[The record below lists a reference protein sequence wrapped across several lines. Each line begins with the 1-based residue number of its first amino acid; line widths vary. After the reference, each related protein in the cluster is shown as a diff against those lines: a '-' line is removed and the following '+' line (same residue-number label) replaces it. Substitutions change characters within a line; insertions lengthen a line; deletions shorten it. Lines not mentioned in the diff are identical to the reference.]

1 MALELYRKKRDFK
14 TTPEPKGKLAKA
26 KRRDL
31 AFVIQKHAASRLHY
45 DFRLELNG
53 VLLSWAVPKG
63 PSLDPNDK
71 RLAMHVEDHPLEYG
85 EFEGIIPP
93 KQYGAGTV
101 MLWDRGTWIPRED
114 PVAGY
119 KKGKLKFD
127 LHGEK
132 LQGGW
137 TLVKSHGSKYGGDNA
152 WLLFK
157 EDDEFART
165 GAEAQIVD
173 SRPNSV
179 KTHRNLKQ
187 IAADPGRVWHSN
199 KSVAEN
205 LKAGAKEKSKVRIE
219 PAKSAGARKAALSG
233 FISPQLATTTETIP
247 AGDGWVHEVKYD
259 GYRILARIEAGAMR
273 LFSRNRNDWTRKFP
287 DIARALAG
295 LPLETAWV
303 DGEVVS
309 LDAKGRSSFQALQN
323 ALSAINTSETIYYAF
338 DLPYLNGYD
347 LRRVKLEERKALLKR
362 LVPEE
367 GIIRYSE
374 HFHVEGAKFIAE
386 VCGLGLEGM
395 VSKRSDSIYEGT
407 RGSAWLKLKCAR
419 QQEFVVGGFTDPEG
433 SRHGFGALLL
443 GVYDGEGKL
452 RYAGK
457 VGTGFNQAQLAKMR
471 RTLDGLVQQTPPFV
485 NPPQGIEA
493 RRAHWVKPEL
503 VAQVTFTE
511 WTHDDIVRNAAFQG
525 LRDDKRARDV
535 VREEA
540 GGLPKLARRTSE
552 LNEAPR
558 KELKPIASKPEKDTI
573 AGIKL
578 TNRDKLLYPE
588 AGITKR
594 DLALYHE
601 AVGEW
606 ILPHLRNRPLTL
618 LRCPN
623 GWDKESFYQKHAD
636 PNVPEVIERVEV
648 QDSDGL
654 AMYMMANSV
663 SALVAMAQMGTLE
676 LHPWG
681 SRKPKLGFPDRI
693 VFDLDPDDAVEWKEI
708 VEAVKILKTLLDHLG
723 LRGFLKT
730 TGGKGLHVV
739 IPVQPTLPWE
749 PIKGFSQAV
758 AEVLVQT
765 FPDRFT
771 AKLLKIS
778 RQKKIFIDY
787 LRNGEGATAVAPYST
802 RARANAPVSTPID
815 WTELGRD
822 VRFDYFTIKNVPARL
837 KHLKHDPWAE
847 FSERRQSVTAGMMKN
862 VGYKKHGTG

>member
-14 TTPEPKGKLAKA
+14 TTPEPKGKLARA
-26 KRRDL
+26 RLRDL
-31 AFVIQKHAASRLHY
+31 AFVIQKHAATRLHY

-85 EFEGIIPP
+85 DFEGIIPA
-93 KQYGAGTV
+93 KQYGGGTV
-101 MLWDRGTWIPRED
+101 MLWDRGTWIPKED
-114 PVAGY
+114 PIAGY

-137 TLVKSHGSKYGGDNA
+137 TLVRSRGSKYGGDNA

-157 EDDEFART
+157 EDDEHART
-165 GAEAQIVD
+165 GAEARVVD
-173 SRPNSV
+173 SRPHSV
-179 KTHRNLKQ
+179 KTHRSLKQ

-199 KSVAEN
+199 KSAAEN
-205 LKAGAKEKSKVRIE
+205 VKAGAVKKPNVRIN
-219 PAKSAGARKAALSG
+219 PAKAAGARKAPLPE
-233 FISPQLATTTETIP
+233 FISPQLATPTQTSP
-247 AGDGWVHEVKYD
+247 AGDRWVHEVKYD
-259 GYRILARIEAGAMR
+259 GYRILARIDAGAVR
-273 LFSRNRNDWTRKFP
+273 LYSRNRRDWTTKFP
-287 DIARALAG
+287 SIARAAAAV
-295 LPLETAWV
+295 PLENGWI
-303 DGEVVS
+303 DGEIVI

-323 ALSAINTSETIYYAF
+323 ALSITNTGETIYYAF

-347 LRRVKLEERKALLKR
+347 LRRVELEERKALLKR
-362 LVPEE
+362 LLSES
-367 GIIRYSE
+367 GILRYSE
-374 HFHVEGAKFIAE
+374 HFHVEGARFFAE

-395 VSKRSDSIYEGT
+395 VSKRRDSTYQGT
-407 RGSAWLKLKCAR
+407 RGNTWLKLKCGR
-419 QQEFVVGGFTDPEG
+419 QQEFVIGGFTDPEG

-443 GVYDGEGKL
+443 GVYDNEGKL
-452 RYAGK
+452 RYSGK
-457 VGTGFNQAQLAKMR
+457 VGTGFDQALLVKMR
-471 RTLDGLVQQTPPFV
+471 RTLDRLIQDTPPFV
-485 NPPQGIEA
+485 NPPQGAEA

-511 WTHDDIVRNAAFQG
+511 WTHDAIVRNASFQG

-535 VREEA
+535 VRGESSD
-540 GGLPKLARRTSE
+540 LPKLAPRKPE
-552 LNEAPR
+552 LNEAR
-558 KELKPIASKPEKDTI
+558 REATMVISGKADKDTV

-578 TNRDKLLYPE
+578 TNGDKLLYPE

-594 DLALYHE
+594 EVALYYE
-601 AVGEW
+601 AVAEW

-623 GWDKESFYQKHAD
+623 GWNNECFYQKHAD
-636 PNVPEVIERVEV
+636 PNVAEIIERVEV
-648 QDSDGL
+648 QDSDGPAL
-654 AMYMMANSV
+654 YMMANSAG
-663 SALVAMAQMGTLE
+663 ALIAIAQMGTLE

-681 SRKPKLGFPDRI
+681 SRKPKLDFPDRI
-693 VFDLDPDDAVEWKEI
+693 VFDLDPDGTVEWKEI

-723 LRGFLKT
+723 LRSFLKT

-739 IPVQPTLPWE
+739 IPIQPTLPWNA
-749 PIKGFSQAV
+749 IKGFSQAV

-778 RQKKIFIDY
+778 RKGKIFVDY
-787 LRNGEGATAVAPYST
+787 LRNGEGATAVAAYSA

-837 KHLKHDPWAE
+837 NRLKHDPWEE
-847 FSERRQSVTAGMMKN
+847 FSELRQTVTAAMMKN
-862 VGYKKHGTG
+862 AGYKP

>member
-14 TTPEPKGKLAKA
+14 TTPEPKGKRAKA

-31 AFVIQKHAASRLHY
+31 VFVIQKHAASRLHY

-85 EFEGIIPP
+85 DFEGIIPA
-93 KQYGAGTV
+93 KQYGGGTV
-101 MLWDRGTWIPRED
+101 MLWDRGTWIPKED
-114 PVAGY
+114 PIAGY
-119 KKGKLKFD
+119 QKGKLKFD

-137 TLVKSHGSKYGGDNA
+137 TLVRSRGSKYGGDKA

-157 EDDEFART
+157 EDDEYART
-165 GAEAQIVD
+165 GAEAMVVD
-173 SRPNSV
+173 SRPHSV
-179 KTHRNLKQ
+179 VTQRSLKQ
-187 IAADPGRVWHSN
+187 IAADPARVWHSN
-199 KSVAEN
+199 KSAAEN
-205 LKAGAKEKSKVRIE
+205 VKAGAKKKPKVRIE
-219 PAKSAGARKAALSG
+219 PAQAAGARKAALPE
-233 FISPQLATTTETIP
+233 FISPQLATPTQTIP
-247 AGDGWVHEVKYD
+247 AGDGWIHEVKYD
-259 GYRILARIEAGAMR
+259 GYRIIARIEAGVVR
-273 LFSRNRNDWTRKFP
+273 LYSRNRNDWTKKFP
-287 DIARALAG
+287 DVARALAA
-295 LPLETAWV
+295 LPLETAWL
-303 DGEVVS
+303 DGEIVI
-309 LDAKGRSSFQALQN
+309 LDDKGRSSFQALQN
-323 ALSAINTSETIYYAF
+323 ALSVDTGQTIYYAF

-347 LRRVKLEERKALLKR
+347 LRRVHLEERKALLKR
-362 LVPEE
+362 LVPDS
-367 GIIRYSE
+367 GMLRYSE
-374 HFHVEGAKFIAE
+374 HFEVEGAKFIAE

-395 VSKRSDSIYEGT
+395 VSKRRDSTYEGT
-407 RGSAWLKLKCAR
+407 RGNAWLKLKCGR
-419 QQEFVVGGFTDPEG
+419 QQEFVIGGFTDPEG

-443 GVYDGEGKL
+443 GVYDGGGML
-452 RYAGK
+452 RYSGK
-457 VGTGFNQAQLAKMR
+457 VGTGFDQALLVKMR
-471 RTLDGLVQQTPPFV
+471 RTLDGLVQDTPPFI
-485 NPPQGIEA
+485 NPPQGADA

-511 WTHDDIVRNAAFQG
+511 WTHDAIVRNASFQG
-525 LRDDKRARDV
+525 LRHDKRAHDV
-535 VREEA
+535 VREES
-540 GGLPKLARRTSE
+540 GGRPKLAPRKV
-552 LNEAPR
+552 EAKEAR
-558 KELKPIASKPEKDTI
+558 GKELKPSASRPDKDTV

-578 TNRDKLLYPE
+578 TNGDKLLYPE
-588 AGITKR
+588 AEITKR
-594 DLALYHE
+594 DLALYSE

-623 GWDKESFYQKHAD
+623 GWDKECFYQKHAD
-636 PNVPEVIERVEV
+636 PNVAAVIERVEV
-648 QDSDGL
+648 QDSDGPAL
-654 AMYMMANSV
+654 YMMANSV

-693 VFDLDPDDAVEWKEI
+693 VFDLDPDDAVEWQEI

-739 IPVQPTLPWE
+739 IPIQPSLPWD

-778 RQKKIFIDY
+778 RKGKIFVDY
-787 LRNGEGATAVAPYST
+787 LRNGEGATAVAAYSA

-815 WTELGRD
+815 WSELGRD
-822 VRFDYFTIKNVPARL
+822 LRFDHFTIKNLPARL
-837 KHLKHDPWAE
+837 KRLKRDPWEA
-847 FSERRQSVTAGMMKN
+847 FSELRQSVTAAMMKN
-862 VGYKKHGTG
+862 VGYKP

>member
-14 TTPEPKGKLAKA
+14 TTPEPKGKLARA

-31 AFVIQKHAASRLHY
+31 AFVIQKHAATRLHY

-85 EFEGIIPP
+85 DFEGIIPA
-93 KQYGAGTV
+93 KQYGGGTV
-101 MLWDRGTWIPRED
+101 MLWDRGTWTAKED
-114 PVAGY
+114 PIAGY

-132 LQGGW
+132 LKGGW
-137 TLVKSHGSKYGGDNA
+137 TLVRSRGSKYGGDKA

-157 EDDEFART
+157 EDDEHART
-165 GAEAQIVD
+165 GAEARVVD
-173 SRPNSV
+173 SRPHSV
-179 KTHRNLKQ
+179 KTHRRLEQ

-199 KSVAEN
+199 KSAAEN
-205 LKAGAKEKSKVRIE
+205 VEAGAVEKPNVRIN
-219 PAKSAGARKAALSG
+219 PAKAAGARKAPLPE
-233 FISPQLATTTETIP
+233 FISPQLATPTQTSP
-247 AGDGWVHEVKYD
+247 AGDRWVHEVKYD
-259 GYRILARIEAGAMR
+259 GYRILARIDAGAVR
-273 LFSRNRNDWTRKFP
+273 LYSRNRRDWTTKFP
-287 DIARALAG
+287 SIARAAAAV
-295 LPLETAWV
+295 PLENGWL
-303 DGEVVS
+303 DGEVVI

-323 ALSAINTSETIYYAF
+323 ALSITNTGETIYYAF

-347 LRRVKLEERKALLKR
+347 LRRVELEERKALLKR
-362 LVPEE
+362 LIPES
-367 GIIRYSE
+367 GILRYSE

-395 VSKRSDSIYEGT
+395 VSKRRDSIYQGT
-407 RGSAWLKLKCAR
+407 RGNAWLKLKCGR
-419 QQEFVVGGFTDPEG
+419 QQEFVIGGFTDPEG

-443 GVYDGEGKL
+443 GVYDNEGKL
-452 RYAGK
+452 RYSGK
-457 VGTGFNQAQLAKMR
+457 VGTGFDQALLVKMR
-471 RTLDGLVQQTPPFV
+471 RTLDSLVQDTPPFV
-485 NPPQGIEA
+485 NPPQGAEA

-511 WTHDDIVRNAAFQG
+511 WTHDAIVRNASFQG

-535 VREEA
+535 VREESSD
-540 GGLPKLARRTSE
+540 LPKLAPREPE
-552 LNEAPR
+552 LNEARREATMVISR
-558 KELKPIASKPEKDTI
+558 KADKDTV

-578 TNRDKLLYPE
+578 TNGDKLLYAE

-594 DLALYHE
+594 ELALYYE
-601 AVGEW
+601 AVAEW

-623 GWDKESFYQKHAD
+623 GWNKECFYQKHAD
-636 PNVPEVIERVEV
+636 PNVAEIIERVEV
-648 QDSDGL
+648 QDSDGPAL
-654 AMYMMANSV
+654 YMMANSV
-663 SALVAMAQMGTLE
+663 SALVAIAQMGTLE

-693 VFDLDPDDAVEWKEI
+693 VFDLDPDGSVDWKEI

-739 IPVQPTLPWE
+739 IPIQPTLPWNA
-749 PIKGFSQAV
+749 IKGFSQAV

-778 RQKKIFIDY
+778 RKGKIFVDY
-787 LRNGEGATAVAPYST
+787 LRNAEGATAVAAYSA

-837 KHLKHDPWAE
+837 KRLKHDPWEE
-847 FSERRQSVTAGMMKN
+847 FSELRQSVTAAMMKN
-862 VGYKKHGTG
+862 AGYKP